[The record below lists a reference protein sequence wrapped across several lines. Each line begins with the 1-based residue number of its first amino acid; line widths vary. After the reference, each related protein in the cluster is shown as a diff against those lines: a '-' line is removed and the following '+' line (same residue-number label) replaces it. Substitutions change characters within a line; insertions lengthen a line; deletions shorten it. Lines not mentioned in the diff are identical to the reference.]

1 MEAKHGPWYFK
12 QNKDGIYIKLNKE
25 RVKNSMESL
34 MEQVLEVKGELKQRA
49 GKRSPCS
56 KSFPFKS

>member
-56 KSFPFKS
+56 KSLPFKS